1 MFYRRRSQKESPQLP
16 VTPSAPPEESVYSLT
31 GATNNQPVTTDLET
45 PRSHNSNIYDNA
57 AACVNHE
64 NEYTAVDKPKK
75 TKINHDTDEIIMSE
89 NDELYL
95 SKNSIE
101 EIRSNGDV
109 VIVKEE
115 GEHFAAPDSSV
126 VEEVIPSD
134 TEKQEESDDEYTK
147 LGPRENP
154 VNSNNTQYQM
164 LPRKISEDKDANDND
179 SVIMYENNE
188 LYCSSVGLTKD
199 EEDRGLENEFN
210 LKMQL
215 EDDDSTERIKR
226 NSDTPNV
233 TENLPNMSKNRQS
246 FA

>member
-1 MFYRRRSQKESPQLP
+1 MFYRRRSPKESPQLP

-31 GATNNQPVTTDLET
+31 GVTNNKPMTTDLET
-45 PRSHNSNIYDNA
+45 PRSHNTNIYDNA

-75 TKINHDTDEIIMSE
+75 AKINHDTDEIIMSE

-95 SKNSIE
+95 SRDSIE
-101 EIRSNGDV
+101 DIRSNGDV

-115 GEHFAAPDSSV
+115 EEHSAVPDNNV
-126 VEEVIPSD
+126 EEEVIPPN

-164 LPRKISEDKDANDND
+164 LPRKISDDKDANDND
-179 SVIMYENNE
+179 SVIMYETND
-188 LYCSSVGLTKD
+188 LYCSSVDLTKD
-199 EEDRGLENEFN
+199 EEDRRLENEFN
-210 LKMQL
+210 LNMQL
-215 EDDDSTERIKR
+215 EDDDSIEKIKR

-233 TENLPNMSKNRQS
+233 TENLPNTSRNRQS

>member
-1 MFYRRRSQKESPQLP
+1 M
-16 VTPSAPPEESVYSLT
+16 
-31 GATNNQPVTTDLET
+31 TTDLET
-45 PRSHNSNIYDNA
+45 PRSHNTNIYDNA

-75 TKINHDTDEIIMSE
+75 AKINHDTDEIIMSE

-95 SKNSIE
+95 SRDSIE
-101 EIRSNGDV
+101 DIRSNGDV

-115 GEHFAAPDSSV
+115 EEHSAVPDNNV
-126 VEEVIPSD
+126 EEEVIPPN

-164 LPRKISEDKDANDND
+164 LPRKISDDKDAIDND
-179 SVIMYENNE
+179 SVIMYENND
-188 LYCSSVGLTKD
+188 LYCSSVDLTKD
-199 EEDRGLENEFN
+199 EEDRRLENEFN
-210 LKMQL
+210 LNMQL
-215 EDDDSTERIKR
+215 EDDDSIEKIKR

-233 TENLPNMSKNRQS
+233 TENLPNTSKNRQS

>member
-1 MFYRRRSQKESPQLP
+1 M
-16 VTPSAPPEESVYSLT
+16 TPSAPPQESVYSLT

-45 PRSHNSNIYDNA
+45 PRSHNANICDNA

-75 TKINHDTDEIIMSE
+75 AKINHDTDEIIMNE

-95 SKNSIE
+95 SKDSIE

-109 VIVKEE
+109 IIVKEE
-115 GEHFAAPDSSV
+115 GEHSTAPDNR
-126 VEEVIPSD
+126 VEEEVTQSSK
-134 TEKQEESDDEYTK
+134 EKQEESDGEYTK

-154 VNSNNTQYQM
+154 VNNDNTQYQL
-164 LPRKISEDKDANDND
+164 LPRKISDDKDSNDND

-188 LYCSSVGLTKD
+188 LYCSSVDLTKD
-199 EEDRGLENEFN
+199 EEDRRLENEFN
-210 LKMQL
+210 LNMQL
-215 EDDDSTERIKR
+215 EDDDSIERIKR
-226 NSDTPNV
+226 NSDTTNV
-233 TENLPNMSKNRQS
+233 TENLPNTSKNRQS